1 MFAFFRQS
9 ALKAHVLS
17 FSEMLKIYID
27 ESGDLGTG
35 GRYFVIG
42 ALCTENGKRI
52 RNIIK
57 KHCAKHGIDELKNFG
72 MSFEHKQEI
81 ALKFKK
87 EADHKF
93 AYICVDKTKIQSPH
107 LRADQNLLFNYA
119 FSYLAQKLIANVT
132 QDIRFVIDNRNQ
144 KVGSKNSLSEYI
156 RIKAYTEWGFAYN
169 IQTEY
174 LDSKADRLIQ
184 AADFIAGN
192 CYQHHHHNKRH
203 IFNILKPEISIKSPN
218 AQFGL

>member
-1 MFAFFRQS
+1 MA
-9 ALKAHVLS
+9 KITMLS
-17 FSEMLKIYID
+17 FCEMLKIYID

-42 ALCTENGKRI
+42 ALCTEDGKRI

-57 KHCAKHGIDELKNFG
+57 KYCAKHGIDELKNFG
-72 MSFEHKQEI
+72 MSFVHKQEI

-87 EADHKF
+87 VADHKI
-93 AYICVDKTKIQSPH
+93 AYVCVDKTKIQSPH

-119 FSYLAQKLIANVT
+119 FSYLAQQLIANVT

-156 RIKAYTEWGFAYN
+156 RIKAYTEWSFAYN

-184 AADFIAGN
+184 AADFVAGN
-192 CYQHHHHNKRH
+192 CYQHHHHNKSH
-203 IFNILKPEISIKSPN
+203 IYNILKPEISIKFPN
-218 AQFGL
+218 AQFGR